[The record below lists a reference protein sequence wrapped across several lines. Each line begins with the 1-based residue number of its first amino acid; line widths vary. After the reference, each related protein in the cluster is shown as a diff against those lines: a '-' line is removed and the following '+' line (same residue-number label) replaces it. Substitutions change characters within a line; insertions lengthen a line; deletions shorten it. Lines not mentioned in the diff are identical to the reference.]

1 MAGIDFEPNSASNTI
16 DGVQI
21 SSCKILRNAGAGV
34 QFSLHALTKDTKPLG
49 VAFADTFIVSPL
61 SVCTP
66 GAPGCYTSKPY
77 YRWGILVEGAGATLP
92 AGVINFSSTT
102 VIDTGHWSSPPVWVE
117 KPYSSQSAALQANFD
132 NLTINMTR
140 GGPAIAISAVAPS
153 SGGVNIR
160 GVTVNRQCCPG
171 GGAFLTAEDNGQNKL
186 FAVSVSDARVIVNSS
201 DDAAAAAAECNATIS
216 ADAASNNVVVS
227 AVTCVRAA

>member
-1 MAGIDFEPNSASNTI
+1 MAGIDFEPNSASNAI

-34 QFSLHALTKDTKPLG
+34 QFSLHALTKDTKPMG
-49 VAFADTFIVSPL
+49 VAFADTLIVSPL
-61 SVCTP
+61 SICVP

-77 YRWGILVEGAGATLP
+77 YRWGILVEAAGATLP

-132 NLTINMTR
+132 NLIINTTH

-153 SGGVNIR
+153 SGGVKIR
-160 GVTVNRQCCPG
+160 GLTVNRQCCPG
-171 GGAFLTAEDNGQNKL
+171 GGAFLTAQDNGQNKL
-186 FAVSVSDARVIVNSS
+186 FSVSVSDARVIVNSS

-216 ADAASNNVVVS
+216 ADAASNHVVVS
-227 AVTCVRAA
+227 PVTCVRAA